1 MKWSRTAYDQPRHPQ
16 LTDRR
21 FPQRPAAPLERN
33 VTGWAAG
40 TASTQ

>member
-1 MKWSRTAYDQPRHPQ
+1 MKWSRTAYDQARRPQ

-21 FPQRPAAPLERN
+21 FPHYLTSLERN